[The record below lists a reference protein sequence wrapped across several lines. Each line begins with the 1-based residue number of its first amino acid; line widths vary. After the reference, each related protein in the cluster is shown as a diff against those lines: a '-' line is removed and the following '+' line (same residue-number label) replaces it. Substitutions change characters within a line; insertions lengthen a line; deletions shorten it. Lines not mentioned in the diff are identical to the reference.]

1 MGLRQRTKNGWNA
14 FKGRLPNRVTRV
26 SFSELQEA
34 RVTQTQP
41 QPPNTLYGNYFFTSP
56 PVYRA
61 VHLRS
66 ESVASAPLV
75 VMQEVNERWIPAGR
89 NHPLQKTL
97 DRMNEWWTAGDVN
110 YATEANL
117 SLWGSAYWFVDKD
130 VDREDNGLAK
140 IWPLRP
146 DRMTPIPDRGRNSGS
161 APTQY
166 IKGFKYRGQDGKDL
180 VFLPEE
186 IVWFRRYNPLNEY
199 EGASPIAAGRAS
211 FDMGNSATMFNRNF
225 FVNDAMPSDLAITFK
240 DVVSDEEYNEFVHRL
255 SKRHGGVKHASTP
268 LIIDGSEAE
277 VKRLGITHRDME
289 FMDSLKWTTEEASRI
304 FGVMPPLMMDREH
317 TTLDNVRQARIEFF
331 SSTITFEWQ
340 FLEREINELLLG
352 SIFPEFNDLKIV
364 FDTANVPTMQEA
376 RADSRKLLISEVE
389 KGLLTINEYRE
400 SEGREP
406 VAWGDVW
413 FGQSSLTP
421 ISDGEKPDTTLA
433 SITNPAPNL
442 VLDEEKSAFV
452 SPWSEDFVDSYV
464 KLADKSVRRNERSFK
479 SAQKQLF
486 NTQLESVKKTLATQP
501 IKRDVGSIIFNA
513 DDWTSLYASIGS
525 RHIRDSY
532 EDAGKQLASEFQ
544 LGPFSPNSQTEQ
556 SFISDRTKFWSQS
569 VNTETAAQLSAEMAA
584 GVQAGESIS
593 ALQLRVSK
601 VFSFANSVRSERI
614 ARTEV
619 RAAQSAGQ
627 LGFIEQHSQ
636 IERKQWISALDERTR
651 SEHSS
656 AHGQIRPKTDKFNV
670 GGERLSAPG
679 IGGSPWNVI
688 NCRCVVVPILVGQA
702 GVRTPKTKQETSVE
716 RD

>member
-14 FKGRLPNRVTRV
+14 FKGSLPDRVTRV
-26 SFSELQEA
+26 SFNELQDA
-34 RVTQTQP
+34 RLSKWVDP

-61 VHLRS
+61 VHLRA

-75 VMQEVNERWIPAGR
+75 VMQEVNERWVPAGR
-89 NHPLQKTL
+89 NHPLQRTL
-97 DRMNEWWTAGDVN
+97 DRMNQWWTAGDVA

-117 SLWGSAYWFVDKD
+117 SLWGSAYWFVDKEGE
-130 VDREDNGLAK
+130 RGDNGLAN

-146 DRMTPIPDRGRNSGS
+146 DRVTPIPDRGRNSGS

-186 IVWFRRYNPLNEY
+186 IVWFRRFNPLNEY

-225 FVNDAMPSDLAITFK
+225 FLNDAMPSDLAITFK

-255 SKRHGGVKHASTP
+255 SKRHGGVKNASTP

-289 FMDSLKWTTEEASRI
+289 FMDSLKWTVEDASRI

-317 TTLDNVRQARIEFF
+317 TTLDNVRQSRIEFF

-340 FLEREINELLLG
+340 FLEREINELLLTN
-352 SIFPEFNDLKIV
+352 IFPEFDDLKIV
-364 FDTANVPTMQEA
+364 FDTTNVPTMQEA
-376 RADSRKLLISEVE
+376 RTDTRKLLISEVE

-400 SEGREP
+400 AEGRDP
-406 VAWGDVW
+406 VDWGDAW
-413 FGQSSLTP
+413 FGNSSLRP
-421 ISDGEKPDTTLA
+421 ISNADEQQVE
-433 SITNPAPNL
+433 APVNNAL
-442 VLDEEKSAFV
+442 PEERLAFV

-464 KLADKSVRRNERSFK
+464 KLADRSVTRNEKSFK
-479 SAQKQLF
+479 AAQKQLF
-486 NTQLESVKKTLATQP
+486 NTQSEAVKKTLANAAIIQ
-501 IKRDVGSIIFNA
+501 RDLGANIFNP
-513 DDWTSLYASIGS
+513 DDWSSLYASIGS
-525 RHIRDSY
+525 RHIGDAY
-532 EDAGKQLASEFQ
+532 ADAGRQLANEFQ
-544 LGPFSPNSQTEQ
+544 LGPFSPNSQTERA
-556 SFISDRTKFWSQS
+556 FVTDRTKFWSTT

-584 GVQAGESIS
+584 GVQAGESVS
-593 ALQLRVSK
+593 ALQLRVGK
-601 VFSFANSVRSERI
+601 VFSFADSVRSERI

-627 LGFIEQHSQ
+627 LGFIEQHGQ
-636 IERKQWISALDERTR
+636 IERKQWIAALDERTR
-651 SEHSS
+651 GEHSS
-656 AHGQIRPKTDKFNV
+656 AHGQIRPKADSFNV
-670 GGERLSAPG
+670 GGEFLPAPG
-679 IGGSPWNVI
+679 IGGSGWNVI
-688 NCRCVVVPILVGQA
+688 NCRCVVVPILVGQS
-702 GVRTPKTKQETSVE
+702 GVRTPITKQETSVE